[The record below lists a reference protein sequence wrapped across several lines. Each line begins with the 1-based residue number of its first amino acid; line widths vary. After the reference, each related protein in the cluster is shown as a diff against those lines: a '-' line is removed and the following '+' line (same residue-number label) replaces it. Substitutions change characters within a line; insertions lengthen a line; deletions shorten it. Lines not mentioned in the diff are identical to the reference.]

1 MMPQVDWAA
10 LLPVYFLGG
19 GGLVLLT
26 VGSLLRS
33 RLPSWFATAF
43 ATACSLG
50 ALGGVFWL
58 WIRVQDPA
66 RGAFT
71 TLAGTVGIDGFSVF
85 LSGVVAVSVLL
96 AAVLASGTLR
106 GHHLPVDEFCVLLL
120 LSGAGGVTMAT
131 ANDLIVLFL
140 SLEVL
145 SIAAYV
151 LAAIDL
157 RRGASQEAGLKYFV
171 LGAFA
176 SAFFLYGVALLY
188 GATGSTKLA
197 HVATFLADGGPE
209 SSDALLLGGMALLLV
224 GLLFKVAAV
233 PFHAWTPDV
242 YEGSPP
248 VAVAYMS
255 AGVKAA
261 GFAALLRVFGA
272 ALGANAADWQPIV
285 YAIAALTVLVGA
297 TLAVVQTDV
306 RRVLA
311 YSSISHAG
319 FILVGVQA
327 ATDAGTAGSLFYL
340 AVYAFLA
347 LGSFAVVTLIGYD
360 ADGRQSLD
368 AYDGLAR
375 RSPWLAAAFTVL
387 LLAQAGVPFTTGFW
401 AKLEV
406 IGASVEARSYWL
418 AGIAML
424 GAVIAAFLYL
434 RIVVRMYL
442 TEPPDAA
449 ARPVVS
455 RSGAFVVAVCA
466 AVSLTFGVLPG
477 PLVELSN
484 DATVFLGG

>member
-1 MMPQVDWAA
+1 MPQVDWPA
-10 LLPVYFLGG
+10 LLPQFFLGG

-26 VGSLLRS
+26 LGSLLRR
-33 RLPSWFATAF
+33 RLAGWFPTVF
-43 ATACSLG
+43 AAGAALG
-50 ALGGVFWL
+50 ALGGVIWL

-71 TLAGTVGIDGFSVF
+71 TIADTVGIDGFSVF
-85 LSGVVAVSVLL
+85 LSGVIVVSVLL
-96 AAVLASGTLR
+96 AAVLASGALR
-106 GHHLPVDEFCVLLL
+106 REGLPAEEFCVLLL
-120 LSGAGGVTMAT
+120 LSGAGGVTMAS

-140 SLEVL
+140 GLEVL

-151 LAAIDL
+151 LAALDL

-188 GATGSTKLA
+188 GATGSTKLGV
-197 HVATFLADGGPE
+197 VAGFLAGGVPE
-209 SSDALLLGGMALLLV
+209 SDALLLGGMALLLV
-224 GLLFKVAAV
+224 GLFFKVAAV

-248 VAVAYMS
+248 AAVAYMA

-261 GFAALLRVFGA
+261 GFAALLRVFNA
-272 ALGANAADWQPIV
+272 ALAASAADWQPIV
-285 YAIAALTVLVGA
+285 YAIAALTVLAGA
-297 TLAVVQTDV
+297 TLAVVQSDV
-306 RRVLA
+306 RRLLA

-319 FILVGVQA
+319 FILVGAEA
-327 ATDAGTAGSLFYL
+327 ASEAGVAGSLFYL
-340 AVYAFLA
+340 GVYAFLA
-347 LGSFAVVTLIGYD
+347 LGSFAVVSIIGCG

-368 AYDGLAR
+368 AYDGLAK
-375 RSPWLAAAFTVL
+375 RSPALAAAFGVL

-418 AGIAML
+418 AAMAML
-424 GAVIAAFLYL
+424 GAVVAAFLYL

-442 TEPPDAA
+442 TAPAA
-449 ARPVVS
+449 DGRPAVS
-455 RSGAFVVAVCA
+455 RSAGFVVAVCA
-466 AVSLTFGVLPG
+466 AFTLVFGVLPS
-477 PLVELSN
+477 PLVELTN
-484 DATVFLGG
+484 DALIHLGG

>member
-1 MMPQVDWAA
+1 MPQVDWPA
-10 LLPVYFLGG
+10 LLPQYFLGG

-26 VGSLLRS
+26 LGSLLRR

-43 ATACSLG
+43 SATSALG
-50 ALGGVFWL
+50 ALGGVIWL
-58 WIRVQDPA
+58 WIRVQDPT
-66 RGAFT
+66 RGSFT
-71 TLAGTVGIDGFSVF
+71 TIAGTIGIDGFSVF

-106 GHHLPVDEFCVLLL
+106 RQGLPVDEFCVLLL
-120 LSGAGGVTMAT
+120 LSGAGGVTMAS

-140 SLEVL
+140 GLEVL

-151 LAAIDL
+151 LAALDL
-157 RRGASQEAGLKYFV
+157 RRGTSQEAGLKYFV

-188 GATGSTKLA
+188 GATGSTKLGL
-197 HVATFLADGGPE
+197 VAEFLAGGAE
-209 SSDALLLGGMALLLV
+209 SNALLLGGMALLLV
-224 GLLFKVAAV
+224 GLFFKVAAV

-261 GFAALLRVFGA
+261 GFAALLRVFNA

-285 YAIAALTVLVGA
+285 YAIAALTVLAGA
-297 TLAVVQTDV
+297 TLAVVQSDV
-306 RRVLA
+306 RRLLA

-319 FILVGVQA
+319 FILVGVEA
-327 ATDAGTAGSLFYL
+327 ATDQGLAGSLFYL
-340 AVYAFLA
+340 GVYAFLA
-347 LGSFAVVTLIGYD
+347 LGSFAVVTIIGYG

-368 AYDGLAR
+368 AYDGLAK
-375 RSPWLAAAFTVL
+375 RSPALAAAFAVL

-418 AGIAML
+418 AAMAML
-424 GAVIAAFLYL
+424 GAVVAAFLYL
-434 RIVVRMYL
+434 RLVVRMYL
-442 TEPPDAA
+442 TAPAVT
-449 ARPVVS
+449 ARPPVS
-455 RSGAFVVAVCA
+455 RSAGFVVAVCA
-466 AVSLTFGVLPG
+466 AVTVTFGVLPG
-477 PLVELSN
+477 PLVELTN
-484 DATVFLGG
+484 DATVWLGG